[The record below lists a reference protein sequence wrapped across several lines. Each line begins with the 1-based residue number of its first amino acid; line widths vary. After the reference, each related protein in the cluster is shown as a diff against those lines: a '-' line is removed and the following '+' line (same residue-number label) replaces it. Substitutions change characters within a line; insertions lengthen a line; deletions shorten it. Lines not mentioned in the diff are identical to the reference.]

1 MSSPPT
7 LNPWSVDPKNGFSD
21 GQRTVVPDN
30 KEHKEQVQN
39 SILDVQVSAAQNE
52 SNQIDNQ
59 LELKNWKKNGEK
71 NRENR
76 TLVDK
81 IQIFQIKNSK
91 IF

>member
-30 KEHKEQVQN
+30 QEHKEQVQN
-39 SILDVQVSAAQNE
+39 SILDVQVCAAQNE

-59 LELKNWKKNGEK
+59 LELKNWKKLQEKMERKNG
-71 NRENR
+71 
-76 TLVDK
+76 K
-81 IQIFQIKNSK
+81 ILY
-91 IF
+91 